1 MHTILICICQVT
13 VSAVFQLASPSEDFS
28 SISGQAAN
36 LAARILYCSVEVDEL
51 TLQDGITVIGSIY
64 KKLSLVVTRN
74 SISWAS
80 SFIFTEFVTH
90 TQTSLNVYLKPIL

>member
-36 LAARILYCSVEVDEL
+36 LAARKLHCSVEVDEL

-64 KKLSLVVTRN
+64 KKN
-74 SISWAS
+74 C
-80 SFIFTEFVTH
+80 
-90 TQTSLNVYLKPIL
+90 P